1 MHFINSQI
9 KKYSDCSI
17 DSEELVHQIRSILEK
32 VYKIKIDVNSFNY
45 SRFVT
50 HMDYLIKRIIK
61 NEQIDSDNEKMYDEI
76 KKRFEKAYE
85 CTLLIEQVFDEKLQR
100 KLNKEERLYLMLHI
114 NRMCTRV

>member
-1 MHFINSQI
+1 
-9 KKYSDCSI
+9 
-17 DSEELVHQIRSILEK
+17 
-32 VYKIKIDVNSFNY
+32 
-45 SRFVT
+45 
-50 HMDYLIKRIIK
+50 MDYLIKRIIK